1 MDNFTKKKLKK
12 PKEILK
18 SIKNG
23 DFSITKREFSMDRT
37 KKTITLVSNAAT
49 EVKEKVDEL
58 KIVHNR
64 LFSKS
69 QDE

>member
-23 DFSITKREFSMDRT
+23 DFSVTKREFSMDRT
-37 KKTITLVSNAAT
+37 KKTITLVSSAAV

-64 LFSKS
+64 LFNKS

>member
-37 KKTITLVSNAAT
+37 KKTITLVSSAAV

-64 LFSKS
+64 LFNKS